1 MKNKEEEMEA
11 VSTSHQAV
19 QGEEASRK
27 IDILS
32 LGVALV
38 KEIREQGLNSQE
50 VQGLLKLVEK
60 LLKKENLL

>member
-1 MKNKEEEMEA
+1 MEA
-11 VSTSHQAV
+11 VTTSHRV
-19 QGEEASRK
+19 TKVTESSRR

-38 KEIREQGLNSQE
+38 KEIREQELTSDE
-50 VQGLLKLVEK
+50 IQGLLKLVEK